1 MSTSLTA
8 ETRLQELL
16 NQLDSIHGQV
26 KKLRSRVHNEDLDT
40 SHGISLL
47 EVKYQLLLEY
57 LTQLFYIVY
66 LKVGGCSI
74 ANHEV
79 IQELIRNRVLLE
91 RVKPVEQKLKYQID
105 KVIRAA
111 TLDHPE
117 QAYKDATRAT
127 ASTTGADPLQFK
139 PNIHNMT
146 AVADDRDHSE
156 TRQGP
161 KDGVYRAPKLAPV
174 HYDEDPD
181 LASRRTKYEERLRER
196 AARSTLVKELMA
208 EYDHR
213 PEQAAVHGN
222 SGMGG
227 TESLRRKQEERAKY
241 EEDNFVR
248 LSLTRKEKQEL
259 KKARF
264 TRLDDEFR
272 NLNDFASMASLRN
285 ADKANGQGAAQLL
298 DKVKSRRKRDAA
310 EVARALSTSKKRFR
324 K

>member
-1 MSTSLTA
+1 MSTTLTA
-8 ETRLQELL
+8 ETRLQEML

-26 KKLRSRVHNEDLDT
+26 KKLRSREDLDT

-57 LTQLFYIVY
+57 LTQLFYVVY

-74 ANHEV
+74 ANHDV

-91 RVKPVEQKLKYQID
+91 RMKPVEQKLKYQID

-117 QAYKDATRAT
+117 QAYKDATRAST
-127 ASTTGADPLQFK
+127 AGADPLQFK
-139 PNIHNMT
+139 PNLDNMV
-146 AVADDRDHSE
+146 AVAGNEDHSE
-156 TRQGP
+156 IMEGP
-161 KDGVYRAPKLAPV
+161 TDSVYRAPKLAPV

-222 SGMGG
+222 SGIGG
-227 TESLRRKQEERAKY
+227 TESLRRRQEERAKY

-248 LSLTRKEKQEL
+248 LSLTRRERQEL

-264 TRLDDEFR
+264 TRLDDEFK
-272 NLNDFASMASLRN
+272 NLNDFATMTSLRS
-285 ADKANGQGAAQLL
+285 ADKADGQGATQLL
-298 DKVKSRRKRDAA
+298 DKIKSRRKRDAA
-310 EVARALSTSKKRFR
+310 EVARALGTSKKRFR

>member
-1 MSTSLTA
+1 MSTTLTA
-8 ETRLQELL
+8 ETRLQEML

-26 KKLRSRVHNEDLDT
+26 KKLRSREDLDT

-57 LTQLFYIVY
+57 LTQLFYVVY

-74 ANHEV
+74 ANHDV
-79 IQELIRNRVLLE
+79 IQELIHNRVLLE
-91 RVKPVEQKLKYQID
+91 RMKPVEQKLKYQID

-117 QAYKDATRAT
+117 QAYKDATRAST
-127 ASTTGADPLQFK
+127 AGADPLQFK
-139 PNIHNMT
+139 PNLDNMV
-146 AVADDRDHSE
+146 AVTGDEDYSE
-156 TRQGP
+156 TMEGP
-161 KDGVYRAPKLAPV
+161 TDSVYRAPKLAPV

-248 LSLTRKEKQEL
+248 LSLTRRERQEL

-264 TRLDDEFR
+264 TRLDDEFK
-272 NLNDFASMASLRN
+272 NLNDFATMTSLRS
-285 ADKANGQGAAQLL
+285 ADKANGQGATQLL

-310 EVARALSTSKKRFR
+310 EVARALGTSKKRFR